1 MWNRGLNCGE
11 RCVVSGYS
19 GSGYSGFHRKKFLK
33 ILAQFVVKLQKYVV
47 IQL

>member
-11 RCVVSGYS
+11 RCVV
-19 GSGYSGFHRKKFLK
+19 SGYSGFHRKKFLK

-47 IQL
+47 IEL

>member
-11 RCVVSGYS
+11 RCVVF
-19 GSGYSGFHRKKFLK
+19 SGFHRKKFLK
-33 ILAQFVVKLQKYVV
+33 ILAQCVAKLQKYVV